1 MDDDFNTPA
10 AIANLHAIF
19 KYANG
24 ILKAVKKDNR
34 QKTANT
40 LKAIL
45 DEVKDAY
52 KVIGFF
58 TQEPEK
64 FISELKIKY
73 LNKLGIEENEEE
85 EIPEEIKQLIEERK
99 EAKKNKD
106 YETAD
111 KIRSELDEK
120 GIILNDTV
128 NGTVW
133 DVKALY

>member
-1 MDDDFNTPA
+1 M
-10 AIANLHAIF
+10 
-19 KYANG
+19 
-24 ILKAVKKDNR
+24 
-34 QKTANT
+34 
-40 LKAIL
+40 
-45 DEVKDAY
+45 
-52 KVIGFF
+52 
-58 TQEPEK
+58 
-64 FISELKIKY
+64 KIKY
-73 LNKLGIEENEEE
+73 LNKLGIEENE
-85 EIPEEIKQLIEERK
+85 ILSKIEERK